1 MDIRELDDA
10 KGLRIAQL
18 LGTRNEGSLAAA
30 AAKKSR
36 ENMAK
41 DTFISGANR
50 GEGLRKQG
58 SKRLKGTNE
67 LEMCWAMLRAPS

>member
-1 MDIRELDDA
+1 MRELDEA

-30 AAKKSR
+30 AAKKSS

-41 DTFISGANR
+41 DTLIFGANQ

-58 SKRLKGTNE
+58 AKRPKGTNE
-67 LEMCWAMLRAPS
+67 LEMCWAMLCAPS